1 MEHIRIKSIK
11 REACD
16 FGFNNNMY
24 NNNTSQPKYITDNL
38 EEAKAPNTYFGQNGY
53 TIDSKYGEYLIQMSW
68 PVVVE
73 Y

>member
-16 FGFNNNMY
+16 FGYNNNMY
-24 NNNTSQPKYITDNL
+24 NNNTSQPKYSTDNL

-53 TIDSKYGEYLIQMSW
+53 TSDNKYGEYLIQMS
-68 PVVVE
+68 
-73 Y
+73 